1 VRPGFESQARAEM
14 RYEEELHTMFRRL
27 ITRKLVILLTCF
39 AAVAALTLPAATRTS
54 KADDLSGMEL
64 MQVTRVAQGGAEYA
78 GLQYLTARS
87 QGFVNAAPFA
97 AVGLGAGGAGAVI
110 TGQVEVRVNVTDYQ
124 DREIRRRLDV
134 SPAGGMVAGPT
145 FLVYTGTEGGGMFMG
160 NVFRVSEIAASRQW
174 AMMGF
179 ATLNRAADG
188 NLPAL
193 RQRDEMYNGQQQYV
207 VEVKFNPTDTVRFWI
222 NKRTFLTTRVVTR
235 YNSRVLVEEERSD
248 YRKVS
253 CMMLPFRVVTKLN
266 GQRLADLTIDSYDIQ
281 TVVPSARFTMVAA
294 Q

>member
-1 VRPGFESQARAEM
+1 
-14 RYEEELHTMFRRL
+14 
-27 ITRKLVILLTCF
+27 
-39 AAVAALTLPAATRTS
+39 
-54 KADDLSGMEL
+54 
-64 MQVTRVAQGGAEYA
+64 MQVTRVAQGGSEYA

-87 QGFVNAAPFA
+87 QGFVNVAPFA
-97 AVGLGAGGAGAVI
+97 AVGVGMGGAAVA
-110 TGQVEVRVNVTDYQ
+110 QVEVKVNITDYQ

-134 SPAGGMVAGPT
+134 SPTGPTMGPT

-160 NVFRVSEIAASRQW
+160 NTFRVSEMAASRQW

-193 RQRDEMYNGQQQYV
+193 RQRDENLNGVPHYV

-222 NKRTFLTTRVVTR
+222 DKRTFLTSRVVTR
-235 YNSRVLVEEERSD
+235 YNSKVLVEEDRSD

-253 CMMLPFRVVTKLN
+253 CLMLPFRVVTRLS
-266 GQRLADLTIDSYDIQ
+266 GQRLADLSIDSYDIQ
-281 TVVPSARFTMVAA
+281 TVVPSARFTMVAGE
-294 Q
+294 

>member
-1 VRPGFESQARAEM
+1 
-14 RYEEELHTMFRRL
+14 MFRRL
-27 ITRKLVILLTCF
+27 INRKLIILVACF
-39 AAVAALTLPAATRTS
+39 AAVVALALPAATRTS

-64 MQVTRVAQGGAEYA
+64 MQVTRVAQGGAEYS

-87 QGFVNAAPFA
+87 QGFVNIAPFA
-97 AVGLGAGGAGAVI
+97 AVGLGGGVAVA
-110 TGQVEVRVNVTDYQ
+110 GQVEVKVNITDYQ

-134 SPAGGMVAGPT
+134 SPTGPVMGPT
-145 FLVYTGTEGGGMFMG
+145 FLVYTGSEGGGMFMG
-160 NVFRVSEIAASRQW
+160 NVFRASDISASRQW

-179 ATLNRAADG
+179 GTLNRAADG

-193 RQRDEMYNGQQQYV
+193 RQRDESYNGEPHYV
-207 VEVKFNPTDTVRFWI
+207 VEVKFNPTDTVRFWVS
-222 NKRTFLTTRVVTR
+222 KRTFLTSRVVTR

-253 CMMLPFRVVTKLN
+253 CLMLPFRVVTRLS

-281 TVVPSARFTMVAA
+281 TVVPSARFTMVAGE
-294 Q
+294 

>member
-1 VRPGFESQARAEM
+1 
-14 RYEEELHTMFRRL
+14 
-27 ITRKLVILLTCF
+27 
-39 AAVAALTLPAATRTS
+39 
-54 KADDLSGMEL
+54 
-64 MQVTRVAQGGAEYA
+64 
-78 GLQYLTARS
+78 
-87 QGFVNAAPFA
+87 
-97 AVGLGAGGAGAVI
+97 
-110 TGQVEVRVNVTDYQ
+110 
-124 DREIRRRLDV
+124 
-134 SPAGGMVAGPT
+134 MVAGPT

-160 NVFRVSEIAASRQW
+160 QTFRVSEIAASRQW

-222 NKRTFLTTRVVTR
+222 NKMTFLTSRVVTR
-235 YNSRVLVEEERSD
+235 YNSRVLVEEDRSD

-253 CMMLPFRVVTKLN
+253 CMMLPFRVVTKLT

-281 TVVPSARFTMVAA
+281 TVVPGARFTMTAA
-294 Q
+294 GE